1 MSKDS
6 TYNSLQNIGETNRC
20 PARCLALLLPYL
32 LTRPA
37 DHDPHHP
44 ALHDLHDPDLYILDE
59 PTTGLAMS
67 DVHQLIE
74 VLLRLRRNGHTV
86 IIIEHHL
93 DVVKCADWVLDLGP
107 EGGEHGGDIVAEGT
121 PKEVA
126 RNKHSYTGKHLK
138 PLL

>member
-1 MSKDS
+1 
-6 TYNSLQNIGETNRC
+6 
-20 PARCLALLLPYL
+20 
-32 LTRPA
+32 
-37 DHDPHHP
+37 
-44 ALHDLHDPDLYILDE
+44 
-59 PTTGLAMS
+59 MS

-107 EGGEHGGDIVAEGT
+107 EGGEYGGDIVAEGT
-121 PKEVA
+121 PKDVA

>member
-1 MSKDS
+1 
-6 TYNSLQNIGETNRC
+6 
-20 PARCLALLLPYL
+20 
-32 LTRPA
+32 
-37 DHDPHHP
+37 
-44 ALHDLHDPDLYILDE
+44 
-59 PTTGLAMS
+59 MS

-126 RNKHSYTGKHLK
+126 RNQHSYTGKHLK
-138 PLL
+138 SLL

>member
-1 MSKDS
+1 
-6 TYNSLQNIGETNRC
+6 
-20 PARCLALLLPYL
+20 
-32 LTRPA
+32 
-37 DHDPHHP
+37 
-44 ALHDLHDPDLYILDE
+44 
-59 PTTGLAMS
+59 
-67 DVHQLIE
+67 
-74 VLLRLRRNGHTV
+74 V

-121 PKEVA
+121 PKDVA